1 MTGGLLDRYVL
12 RRFLLHY
19 GLAMLYLVGLFLVVD
34 LVTRLD
40 RFLDA
45 RKALEAAG
53 SSVTA
58 AVAAWYGASL
68 PLIVLQVAPF
78 VTVMGGCMAVV
89 DLRRGNELYP
99 MMEAGRSMVRVL
111 APVMAF
117 AVVLTGALVLVHD
130 RVAPAAVEA
139 RLRVERALESEESRV
154 VTRVPHVRD
163 AAGNV
168 WAVARWDPGSFTAE
182 GVRVV
187 PFRTGDGVFP
197 ALEVGRM
204 RWERRGDGQ
213 PGWYPE
219 RGRVMMPGE
228 EPGAAD
234 LHRVVPAD
242 QPLPTT
248 MAPADLELARASED
262 LEGLSSSRLRR
273 LRDRSPELSYLTVL
287 LHRRITYPLANL
299 ILLLVG
305 VPLVLRGEGRSMFVP
320 VLAALGVCAS
330 YFVAD
335 TVACDLGGR
344 GVLPAGLATWLAP
357 VLFGAAGVALL
368 DAVDGPGAAR

>member
-1 MTGGLLDRYVL
+1 VTGGILDRYVL
-12 RRFLLHY
+12 RRFLVHY
-19 GLAMLYLVGLFLVVD
+19 GLALLYLVGLFLVMD
-34 LVTRLD
+34 LVSRLE
-40 RFLDA
+40 RFLEA
-45 RKALEAAG
+45 REALEAIG
-53 SSVTA
+53 SSVA
-58 AVAAWYGASL
+58 AATIGWYVASL
-68 PLIVLQVAPF
+68 PLILLQVAPF
-78 VTVMGGCMAVV
+78 VTVLGACMTVV

-111 APVMAF
+111 APVIGF
-117 AVVLTGALVLVHD
+117 AVLVTGALVLLHD

-139 RLRVERALESEESRV
+139 RLRIEGALESREERV

-163 AAGNV
+163 ARGNV
-168 WAVARWDPGSFTAE
+168 WAVARWDTTHLVAE

-187 PFRTGDGVFP
+187 PFRTESGVFP
-197 ALEVGRM
+197 SLEIPRM
-204 RWERRGDGQ
+204 AWERRADGTA
-213 PGWYPE
+213 GWYPLGA
-219 RGRVMMPGE
+219 RLLLPGE
-228 EPGAAD
+228 EPGAAE
-234 LHRVVPAD
+234 LHRAVPSDRA
-242 QPLPTT
+242 LPTT
-248 MAPADLELARASED
+248 MVPADLELARASED
-262 LEGLSSSRLRR
+262 LEGLSSDRLRR

-344 GVLPAGLATWLAP
+344 GVVPAGLATWLAP
-357 VLFGAAGVALL
+357 VLFGAAGAALL

>member
-12 RRFLLHY
+12 RRFLVHY
-19 GLAMLYLVGLFLVVD
+19 GLALLYLAGLFLVLD

-40 RFLDA
+40 RFLEA
-45 RKALEAAG
+45 RPVLEAAG
-53 SSVTA
+53 SSVA
-58 AVAAWYGASL
+58 AAALSWYAASL

-78 VTVMGGCMAVV
+78 VTVLGACMAVV

-99 MMEAGRSMVRVL
+99 MLESGRSLVRVL
-111 APVMAF
+111 APV
-117 AVVLTGALVLVHD
+117 VVFSIVLSAALVLVHD

-139 RLRVERALESEESRV
+139 RLRVERALESVEARIE
-154 VTRVPHVRD
+154 TRIPHVRD
-163 AAGNV
+163 SRGNV
-168 WAVARWDPGSFTAE
+168 WAVARWDPVALVAE

-187 PFRTGDGVFP
+187 PFRAEDAVYP
-197 ALEVGRM
+197 ALEVPRM
-204 RWERRGDGQ
+204 RWERRGDGP

-219 RGRVMMPGE
+219 RGRLLLPGE

-234 LHRVVPAD
+234 LHRAVPED
-242 QPLPTT
+242 RPLPTS
-248 MAPADLELARASED
+248 MVPADLELARASED
-262 LEGLSSSRLRR
+262 LEGLSSARLRR

-287 LHRRITYPLANL
+287 LHRRITYPLSNL

-305 VPLVLRGEGRSMFVP
+305 VPIVLRGDGRSMFVP

-330 YFVAD
+330 YFAAD
-335 TVACDLGGR
+335 TLACDLGGR

-368 DAVDGPGAAR
+368 DAVSGPGSSR